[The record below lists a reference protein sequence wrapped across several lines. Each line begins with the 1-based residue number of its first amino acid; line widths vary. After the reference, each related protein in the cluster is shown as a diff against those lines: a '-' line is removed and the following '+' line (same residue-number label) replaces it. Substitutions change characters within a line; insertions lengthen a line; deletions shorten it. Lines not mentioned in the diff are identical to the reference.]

1 MSAFSVFVWLLNV
14 FVDTVGHMAFK
25 SAALAEHD
33 SELSRWKAMFSSFPI
48 WLGIFCFV
56 LEFCLWLVLLSVLPL
71 SLGVLLGAINMVAI
85 VVVGRLLF
93 DERFDPMRVAG
104 VIMITFGVALVGSNA

>member
-1 MSAFSVFVWLLNV
+1 MSPFALCVWLLNV
-14 FVDTVGHMAFK
+14 LVDTVGHMAFK
-25 SAALAEHD
+25 SAALTDHE
-33 SELSRWKAMFSSFPI
+33 SELGRWKEMFSSLPI

-85 VVVGRLLF
+85 VVAGRLMF
-93 DERFDPMRVAG
+93 NERLDPMRVAG
-104 VIMITFGVALVGSNA
+104 VILITFGVALVGTYA